1 MNTGQEMPP
10 DKTKEQV
17 VQEFRTR
24 AIEAATVRVIA
35 EKGLA
40 GATMQAI
47 AEEAGVAK
55 GTLYLY
61 FENRADLLQNAAEA
75 TYAEILD
82 RLEAVFARDLQFA
95 DKIRALV
102 QAQLEFVDSHRDF
115 FRLYVAIRY
124 AGSDI
129 AEGSRLERPT
139 MSQFQT
145 YLRRLSEL
153 LEGALEKDR
162 AGQPDPTKLALFMTE
177 GINAILLHRLEEAE
191 PPDAQAEAVWITDLL
206 IHGMAAAEPRY

>member
-1 MNTGQEMPP
+1 MPEAT
-10 DKTKEQV
+10 TKEQI

-24 AIEAATVRVIA
+24 AIEAAAVRVIA

-61 FENRADLLQNAAEA
+61 YENRAHLLQNAAEA
-75 TYAEILD
+75 TYSEIMG
-82 RLEAVFARDLQFA
+82 RLEAVLSQELRFA

-102 QAQLEFVDSHRDF
+102 QAMLEFVDSHRDF
-115 FRLYVAIRY
+115 FRLYVAVRY
-124 AGSDI
+124 AESDI
-129 AEGSRLERPT
+129 QEGSRLERPT
-139 MSQFQT
+139 MDLYQVYVGQLTQLLGEAVESGH
-145 YLRRLSEL
+145 LR
-153 LEGALEKDR
+153 AL
-162 AGQPDPTKLALFMTE
+162 DPGKLAIFMTE

-191 PPDAQAEAVWITDLL
+191 PPDPRAEAAWITELL
-206 IHGMAAAEPRY
+206 MRGMAARPEPS

>member
-1 MNTGQEMPP
+1 MPVG
-10 DKTKEQV
+10 KTKEQV
-17 VQEFRTR
+17 VQEFRTQ
-24 AIEAATVRVIA
+24 AIEAAAVRVIA

-47 AEEAGVAK
+47 ADEAGVAK

-61 FENRADLLQNAAEA
+61 FESRADLLQKAAEA
-75 TYAEILD
+75 TFSEIME
-82 RLEAVFARDLQFA
+82 RLEAVFAQELPFA

-102 QAQLEFVDSHRDF
+102 LAQLEFVDSHRDF
-115 FRLYVAIRY
+115 FRLYVAVRY

-139 MSQFQT
+139 IRQFQT
-145 YLRRLSEL
+145 YVRKLTEL
-153 LEGALEKDR
+153 LAGAVK
-162 AGQPDPTKLALFMTE
+162 AGHLGSVDPTKLALFMTE

-191 PPDAQAEAVWITDLL
+191 PPEAEAEAAWITDLL
-206 IHGMAAAEPRY
+206 VGCK

>member
-1 MNTGQEMPP
+1 MPVN
-10 DKTKEQV
+10 KTKEQI

-24 AIEAATVRVIA
+24 AIEAAAVRVIA

-61 FENRADLLQNAAEA
+61 FESRADLLQKAAEK
-75 TYAEILD
+75 TFSEIME
-82 RLEAVFARDLQFA
+82 RLGAVFAQELEFA

-102 QAQLEFVDSHRDF
+102 LAQLEFVDSHRDF
-115 FRLYVAIRY
+115 FRLYVAVRY

-129 AEGSRLERPT
+129 AESSRLERPM

-145 YLRRLSEL
+145 YVRQLTEL
-153 LEGALEKDR
+153 LSGAVEAAHL
-162 AGQPDPTKLALFMTE
+162 GHVDPTKLALFMTE
-177 GINAILLHRLEEAE
+177 GVNAVLLHRLEEKE
-191 PPDAQAEAVWITDLL
+191 PPEAEDEAAWITDLL
-206 IHGMAAAEPRY
+206 VNGMAARPG

>member
-1 MNTGQEMPP
+1 MPEA
-10 DKTKEQV
+10 KTKEQV

-24 AIEAATVRVIA
+24 AIEAAAVRVIA

-75 TYAEILD
+75 TYAEIME
-82 RLEAVFARDLQFA
+82 RLEAVLAQELGFA
-95 DKIRALV
+95 DKIRALIL
-102 QAQLEFVDSHRDF
+102 AMLEFVDSHRDF
-115 FRLYVAIRY
+115 FRLYVAVRY
-124 AGSDI
+124 AESDI

-139 MSQFQT
+139 MSHYRV
-145 YLRRLSEL
+145 YLGQLTRL
-153 LEGALEKDR
+153 LEEAIE
-162 AGQPDPTKLALFMTE
+162 AGQVSSVDPAKLAIFMTE
-177 GINAILLHRLEEAE
+177 GINAILLHRLEETD
-191 PPDAQAEAVWITDLL
+191 PPEAEAEAAWIADLL
-206 IHGMAAAEPRY
+206 VNGMAPGATRA

>member
-1 MNTGQEMPP
+1 MPEARTP
-10 DKTKEQV
+10 EARTKEQV

-24 AIEAATVRVIA
+24 AIEAAAVRVIA

-75 TYAEILD
+75 TYSEIME
-82 RLEAVFARDLQFA
+82 RLRAVLAQELGFA

-102 QAQLEFVDSHRDF
+102 VAMLEFVDSHRDF
-115 FRLYVAIRY
+115 FRLYVAVRY
-124 AGSDI
+124 AESDI

-139 MSQFQT
+139 TSHYQV
-145 YLRRLSEL
+145 YLGQLTKL
-153 LEGALEKDR
+153 LEEAIE
-162 AGQPDPTKLALFMTE
+162 AGQVGAVDPTKLAIFMTE
-177 GINAILLHRLEEAE
+177 GINAILLHRLEEADPPE
-191 PPDAQAEAVWITDLL
+191 PEAEAAWITDLL
-206 IHGMAAAEPRY
+206 ISGMTPASARS

>member
-1 MNTGQEMPP
+1 MSET
-10 DKTKEQV
+10 KTKEQV

-24 AIEAATVRVIA
+24 AIEAAAVRVIA

-75 TYAEILD
+75 TYSEIME
-82 RLEAVFARDLQFA
+82 RLEAVLAQELEFA

-102 QAQLEFVDSHRDF
+102 LAMLEFVDSHRDF
-115 FRLYVAIRY
+115 FRLYVAVRY
-124 AGSDI
+124 AESDI

-139 MSQFQT
+139 MSHYQV
-145 YLRRLSEL
+145 YLGQLTRLLGDAIKTGRVS
-153 LEGALEKDR
+153 AV
-162 AGQPDPTKLALFMTE
+162 DPTKLAIFMTE
-177 GINAILLHRLEEAE
+177 GINAILLHRLEETE
-191 PPDAQAEAVWITDLL
+191 PPDAEAEAAWITDLL
-206 IHGMAAAEPRY
+206 VNGMAPGAPRP

>member
-1 MNTGQEMPP
+1 MPEN
-10 DKTKEQV
+10 KTKEQV

-24 AIEAATVRVIA
+24 AIEAAAVRVIA

-61 FENRADLLQNAAEA
+61 FENRADLLQNAAEG
-75 TYAEILD
+75 TYSEILE
-82 RLEAVFARDLQFA
+82 RLEAVFAQDLQFA

-115 FRLYVAIRY
+115 FRLYVAVRY
-124 AGSDI
+124 AGGDI

-139 MSQFQT
+139 ISQFQT
-145 YLRRLSEL
+145 YLRRLTEL
-153 LEGALEKDR
+153 LDGAIEPGR
-162 AGQPDPTKLALFMTE
+162 SGAVGSTKLALFMTE

-191 PPDAQAEAVWITDLL
+191 PPDAAGEAAWITELL
-206 IHGMAAAEPRY
+206 INGMAVRTAQS